1 MFNDIRLH
9 EGGFLEKLSILFS
22 WLIDGRDYIS
32 PKKAIYTWYI
42 SGITGRLPTTYHLL
56 QESENPLIMGGYHFW
71 GIADIQNDHEVPR
84 WMQFADLI
92 LPQEF
97 HAS

>member
-56 QESENPLIMGGYHFW
+56 QESEKSL
-71 GIADIQNDHEVPR
+71 DHGWISFLGNSRHSE
-84 WMQFADLI
+84 
-92 LPQEF
+92 
-97 HAS
+97 